1 MQIKIEPYKE
11 KASQFAQRL
20 GDIRFTGQ
28 IVFVVLVLLITWS
41 GIKSIQTNYGLQ
53 KQISVLKQ
61 QNAVQQL
68 QNNNLKLQND
78 YFNTDQYLE
87 LAARQNFGLASSGE
101 KELVV
106 PANVALAYTVDI
118 PNKTAPAAADTKQ
131 PAYQKNVESWVN
143 FFLHRPSS
151 N

>member
-1 MQIKIEPYKE
+1 MHKKIETYKV
-11 KASQFAQRL
+11 KITQFTQRL

-61 QNAVQQL
+61 QNSVQTL
-68 QNNNLKLQND
+68 QNNNLQLQND

-87 LAARQNFGLASSGE
+87 LAARQNFALANAGE
-101 KELVV
+101 KELIV
-106 PANVALAYTVDI
+106 PPSVALAYTVDI
-118 PNKTAPAAADTKQ
+118 PTQVVPIATGAQQ
-131 PAYQKNVESWVN
+131 PGYQKNVESWVN
-143 FFLHRPSS
+143 FFLHRPTA